1 MNLYQPTITGSL
13 SVSGSV
19 NISGSITI
27 EGGGTISGTASIA
40 TTALTASSADN
51 FLVRNTLTAQTLV
64 VQTITS
70 SVDFVTGS
78 TRFGST
84 GSNTHQFTGSVTI
97 NGASATTSLNVVG
110 SGPNG
115 ILLDQDSASPSA
127 SSRLF
132 FKMNTQTYAMVADSN
147 GLNLLSGAT
156 VGSSTGNAKM
166 TISSSG
172 NIGIGTTT
180 PSSKLDVT
188 DANGIPLRIGDIS
201 AAPSSQTAG
210 YIGMST
216 FAFSGN
222 NGDLVLY
229 PRTSATSKILLM
241 GGNVGIGT
249 TTPASQLHI
258 SSPGATNAEL
268 RIVGYGYGSTYNTTL
283 RSTVGSIGVLQF
295 GNNGDNYILAGNT
308 GAGGYLIF
316 RINCSAE
323 SITSGTEAMRI
334 SSNGAVYKYISAI
347 DTNSEMHYNIV
358 ASGGNTTTTTTTNGA
373 TYKIHT
379 FTSTGTFTV
388 YGYGLVEILVVGG
401 GGGGG
406 WDVGGGGGAGGY
418 VETSTFVNTGAYT
431 ITIGGGGSGT
441 VGPGGGAANSGVQS
455 TALGFVALGGGGGG
469 NYSGGTGGNGANGGG
484 GSGYSGGFLAGGT
497 GTFRQGNDGG
507 AGRADLYSSGATGG
521 GGGGAA
527 AVGAQ
532 STNNIAS
539 YALGGAGVISF
550 ISGSSVTYC
559 KGGAGGGDSW
569 GGATDGAANTGNGG
583 DGAGNPNSGKNGG
596 SGIVI
601 IRYKV

>member
-1 MNLYQPTITGSL
+1 LIVQTVSS
-13 SVSGSV
+13 SVIYSSGSNV
-19 NISGSITI
+19 FGNNIT
-27 EGGGTISGTASIA
+27 
-40 TTALTASSADN
+40 
-51 FLVRNTLTAQTLV
+51 NTQT
-64 VQTITS
+64 
-70 SVDFVTGS
+70 
-78 TRFGST
+78 
-84 GSNTHQFTGSVTI
+84 FTGSVLI
-97 NGASATTSLNVVG
+97 S
-110 SGPNG
+110 
-115 ILLDQDSASPSA
+115 
-127 SSRLF
+127 
-132 FKMNTQTYAMVADSN
+132 
-147 GLNLLSGAT
+147 
-156 VGSSTGNAKM
+156 GSSTALNVNSGSFF
-166 TISSSG
+166 ISSSG
-172 NIGIGTTT
+172 NIGINTTNPNDLLEVRGYVRLSAGTGSAPQFSIFSNNQTT
-180 PSSKLDVT
+180 GSVTLSQGFATAIDNIGYLFNRANADFVFGTNNTERFRISSTGVIT
-188 DANGIPLRIGDIS
+188 FAGSGNGIPLIIQDIS
-201 AAPSSQTAG
+201 AAITGQTAG

-216 FAFSGN
+216 SAYSGN

-258 SSPGATNAEL
+258 ATSGATNAEL
-268 RIVGYGYGSTYNTTL
+268 RIVGYGYGSNYNTTL

-308 GAGGYLIF
+308 AAGGYLIF

-323 SITSGTEAMRI
+323 SITSGVEAMRI
-334 SSNGAVYKYISAI
+334 ASSGAVYKYISAI

-406 WDVGGGGGAGGY
+406 FDVGGGGGAGGY

-431 ITIGGGGSGT
+431 ITIGGGGSGNA
-441 VGPGGGAANSGVQS
+441 GPGGGTANSGVQS

-469 NYSGGTGGNGANGGG
+469 NYSSGTGGNGANGGG
-484 GSGYSGGFLAGGT
+484 GAGYVGGYIAGGT

-507 AGRADLYSSGATGG
+507 AGRSDLYGTGATGG

-527 AVGAQ
+527 ASGSQ
-532 STNNIAS
+532 STNNVAS

-583 DGAGNPNSGKNGG
+583 DGAGNPNTGKNGG
-596 SGIVI
+596 SGVVI